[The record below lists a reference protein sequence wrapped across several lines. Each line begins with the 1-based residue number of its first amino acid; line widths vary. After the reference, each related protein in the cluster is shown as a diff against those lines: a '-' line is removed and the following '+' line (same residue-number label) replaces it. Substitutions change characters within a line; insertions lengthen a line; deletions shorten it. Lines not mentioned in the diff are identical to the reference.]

1 MGRKKVGKEN
11 LEKMFLHEKPAK
23 LLIKIKEGNGNKY
36 ASILS
41 KEVDC
46 TYSHCI
52 RILQEMENLG
62 LVTFKKG
69 GRTKIITMTKFG
81 EDVAFALENVFR
93 LFGRSSDK

>member
-1 MGRKKVGKEN
+1 MGKKKIGKGK
-11 LEKMFLHEKPAK
+11 LEKLFLHEKPAK
-23 LLIKIKEGNGNKY
+23 LLTKIKEGNGTKY

-52 RILQEMENLG
+52 RILQEMESLK
-62 LVTFKKG
+62 LVTFQKG

-81 EDVAFALENVFR
+81 EDIAFALENVFR
-93 LFGRSSDK
+93 LFNRSSDK